1 MMDWGKFFNDLK
13 IFKIVFRVK
22 NKNSYKSFFE
32 LYYIDQFEIIFF
44 FFFVKIII
52 FFLYNITIDSC
63 RDSCKEFLIIIISC
77 YYSIK

>member
-44 FFFVKIII
+44 FF
-52 FFLYNITIDSC
+52 L
-63 RDSCKEFLIIIISC
+63 
-77 YYSIK
+77 